1 MSQKSGHHKKSG
13 IEPTKGE
20 GGTMKIGTK
29 IKEVQSQERWD
40 PHRGRDFLAV
50 THPSPCPGVQVTV
63 GEDDVA
69 GSCEV

>member
-1 MSQKSGHHKKSG
+1 
-13 IEPTKGE
+13 
-20 GGTMKIGTK
+20 MKIGTK